1 MSVSQC
7 TRWCYCCTVRDGEK
21 LMILRVLGFGRA
33 AALLMFALCFGVGFG
48 AAPAAA
54 CGYYGCYAPAA
65 VVVQPYYQS
74 CCGCGGGYAAYG
86 YAYPSPY
93 YGVYAAGYDYDY
105 YAPRWRHRYWGPRRW
120 W

>member
-1 MSVSQC
+1 
-7 TRWCYCCTVRDGEK
+7 VRDGEK

-33 AALLMFALCFGVGFG
+33 AALLMFALCFGIGFG
-48 AAPAAA
+48 SAPAAA

-74 CCGCGGGYAAYG
+74 CSCCSCGGGYAAYG